1 LTLPQRQRERWPVVA
16 AWIVAVVALHPL
28 AGTLYKVTDDS
39 AADRPDDEAS
49 DDRAAVFA
57 TGVVPIYVFV
67 FMVALGVDYSVF
79 LAARIREE
87 ARQHGA
93 VPGISRGLTATGGV
107 ITAARVVLAGTFA
120 ALAERPLVDLV
131 EVGTAI
137 SLGVLLDT
145 LLVRALLVPA
155 LLHLSGARAWWPKP
169 PSAVAQSDLTLTWRQ
184 PVS

>member
-1 LTLPQRQRERWPVVA
+1 MVA

-39 AADRPDDEAS
+39 AADRPDGARRRRS
-49 DDRAAVFA
+49 RDRAAVFA